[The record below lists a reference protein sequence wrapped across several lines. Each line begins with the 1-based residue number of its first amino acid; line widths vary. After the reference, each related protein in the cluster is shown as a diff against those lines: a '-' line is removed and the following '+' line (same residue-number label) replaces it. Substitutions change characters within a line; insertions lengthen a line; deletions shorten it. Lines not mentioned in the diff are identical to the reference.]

1 METGL
6 HSTGYSSIHEH
17 PGEIRTG
24 EQLPMKK
31 FAFAVLTM
39 ALMVSMS
46 LAKTKDAPKAKTEK
60 ISGWISDAKCGAK
73 VDAACAKKCADAG
86 EKLVVVSDK
95 DKTIYQV
102 ENQDAVKEHAGHH
115 VRVTATNDNGTL
127 HVEKVDMLK
136 DKAEKAKSGM

>member
-1 METGL
+1 
-6 HSTGYSSIHEH
+6 
-17 PGEIRTG
+17 
-24 EQLPMKK
+24 MKK
-31 FAFAVLTM
+31 LALAVL
-39 ALMVSMS
+39 AVAFLASMS
-46 LAKTKDAPKAKTEK
+46 LAKPKDDTAKGKTEK

-115 VRVTATNDNGTL
+115 VRVTATDNNGTL

>member
-1 METGL
+1 VYAKT
-6 HSTGYSSIHEH
+6 

-24 EQLPMKK
+24 DKVQMKK
-31 FAFAVLTM
+31 IAFAVLAM

-73 VDAACAKKCADAG
+73 INADCAKKCAESG

-102 ENQDAVKEHAGHH
+102 ANQDAVKAHAGHH
-115 VRVTATNDNGTL
+115 VSVTATNDNGTL

-136 DKAEKAKSGM
+136 DQAEKAKSGM